1 MNNIWTIL
9 KRELGSYFN
18 SAIAYI
24 YLIVFV
30 AINNGL
36 FMTRFFL
43 VGKADMRSFFDLLP
57 MTLLVFIPVLS
68 MRLWAEDKKEN
79 TFELLMTFP
88 MKPAELVVG
97 KFLAGLIF
105 YTISLVCTMTLPMVL
120 AMAGRPDTGAIM
132 GGYVG
137 ALFMG
142 ALFLAIGIFISGFTK
157 EQIVAFILS
166 VLSCF
171 IIYLLGSDFL
181 ASFFD
186 GWFSGLGSFMKN
198 YLGAASHSLS
208 FNKGVIDIKDI
219 VYFVTMIFVL
229 LFLNGLFFEGRMRP
243 KAKLVF
249 SSAVFVCF
257 IGVIIFNWIVH
268 DMPFGRFDVTENRI
282 YTVSSASKKILTGL
296 KAPVL
301 IKVYVTPVE
310 KMPTALKTLEQE
322 ITGKLDELK
331 IVSGNKL
338 KYQVSHI
345 EAANLIDQA
354 AKDQKPVLPG
364 SKDGGAEASLE
375 KTLQSK
381 GIVPFQVESIDRDEL
396 GVKSVYSALTITYK
410 EKGDEILPRLMPG
423 NIPDVEYLLLSRI
436 VKLTQETKPKIAL
449 FSQLKTQELTPD
461 MAQLLSKSEQAVKPQ
476 YEDEYANLVPLM
488 RNNGYDVSRIALT
501 KDDPIPAGLN
511 TLLVLNPGTLNDRQV
526 YELNKF
532 IYQGGSALIAAA
544 GFDYSF
550 QISPPMGVEISSRPL
565 NLDINKLAESWG
577 VKISDK
583 MLMDENS
590 QIINISTGQNVGPF
604 AVSMPVKIPNQILIN
619 DDTMNRNM
627 SYMSRLPS
635 LFYLWGSALD
645 VSDDIIKQSK
655 LKKTIMFYSSD
666 KSWQVTSESGPLK
679 RDSLQFPKT
688 GSEGKFTLGVMLE
701 GQFTDLFAQIGA
713 PSWTAKETDG
723 AVAPGA
729 APLKELGLLN
739 PKPGKLIFIG
749 CSKMFT
755 DQVLASG
762 GNLTLF
768 ANIIDGLTLGNDL
781 IEIRSNSPVSR
792 DIKRVSDAQKMI
804 YRFLAIFLMPLL
816 LIIYSFLRIF
826 LRGKE
831 KQFYILARGQ

>member
-9 KRELGSYFN
+9 KRELGAYFN

-24 YLIVFV
+24 YLIVFI

-36 FMTRFFL
+36 FMTGFFL
-43 VGKADMRSFFDLLP
+43 IGKADMRSFFDTLP
-57 MTLLVFIPVLS
+57 MTLFVFIPVLT

-88 MKPAELVVG
+88 MKPAELVLG
-97 KFLAGLIF
+97 KFFASLIF
-105 YTISLVCTMTLPMVL
+105 YAVSLISTMTLPIVL
-120 AMAGRPDTGAIM
+120 SMAGRPDVGAIM

-137 ALFMG
+137 ALLMG

-157 EQIVAFILS
+157 EQIVAFVLAILG
-166 VLSCF
+166 CF

-198 YLGAASHSLS
+198 YLGAASHVLS

-219 VYFVTMIFVL
+219 VYFAVMVFVL

-243 KAKLVF
+243 NAKLVF
-249 SSAVFVCF
+249 LSAVFVCLT
-257 IGVIIFNWIVH
+257 GAIIFNWLVH
-268 DMPFGRFDVTENRI
+268 DLPFGRFDVTENRI
-282 YTVSSASKKILTGL
+282 YTVSKASKKILTSL

-301 IKVYVTPVE
+301 IKVYITPVE
-310 KMPTALKTLEQE
+310 KMPTALKTLQQD

-338 KYQVSHI
+338 KYQVAHI
-345 EAANLIDQA
+345 EAANLMEQN
-354 AKDQKPVLPG
+354 KEQKPGLP
-364 SKDGGAEASLE
+364 DFPEAGAETSIE
-375 KTLQSK
+375 KTLQAK

-396 GVKSVYSALTITYK
+396 GVKLVYSALTITYK
-410 EKGDEILPRLMPG
+410 EKGDEILPRLVPG
-423 NIPDVEYLLLSRI
+423 NIPDMEYLLLSRI
-436 VKLTQETKPKIAL
+436 VKLTQETKPKMAL
-449 FSQLKTQELTPD
+449 FSPLKTQELSPE
-461 MAQLLSKSEQAVKPQ
+461 MAQLLSKVEQTVKPQ
-476 YEDEYANLVPLM
+476 YEDEYANVVPLM
-488 RNNGYDVSRIALT
+488 RNNGYDVSRIALA

-511 TLLVLNPGTLNDRQV
+511 MLLVLNPGVLNDRQV
-526 YELNKF
+526 YEINKF
-532 IYQGGSALIAAA
+532 IHQGGSALIAAA

-550 QISPPMGVEISSRPL
+550 QISPPMGVEISPRNL
-565 NLDINKLAESWG
+565 NLDINKLIEKWG
-577 VKISDK
+577 IKLSDK

-604 AVSMPVKIPNQILIN
+604 AVSMPVKIPNQIVIN

-627 SYMSRLPS
+627 PYMSRLPS

-645 VSDDIIKQSK
+645 VSDEIIRQSK
-655 LKKTIMFYSSD
+655 LKKTIMFTSSD
-666 KSWQVTSESGPLK
+666 KSWQATSEGGFLK
-679 RDSLQFPKT
+679 RESLQFPKT

-701 GQFTDLFAQIGA
+701 GQFTDAFAQSGPPA
-713 PSWTAKETDG
+713 WPAKEG
-723 AVAPGA
+723 EGSAAPGA
-729 APLKELGLLN
+729 APFKELGLLN
-739 PKPGKLIFIG
+739 PRPGKLIIIG

-755 DQVLASG
+755 DQVLSSG

-781 IEIRSNSPVSR
+781 IEIRSKTPVSR
-792 DIKRVSDAQKMI
+792 DIKRASDAQKII

-816 LIIYSFLRIF
+816 LIVYSSLRIF

-831 KQFYILARGQ
+831 KQFYLLARGQ